1 MTLHSTKTKKNGKIS
16 AISFEKIEMRPRVT
30 LEQWRMM
37 QAVVDHGGYAGAAE
51 ALSKSVSTVSY
62 GIRRLETGLGV
73 KLLEVEGRRA
83 VLTPAGRE
91 LLRRSRYLLDEAL
104 AIERAAG
111 LLAQGW
117 EPVVTLAVE
126 VIFAQDRLLASL
138 DAFARLTGT
147 TRVELIESVLSGTT
161 EQLFSGAADLAITA
175 WVPPGFLGEPLGTV
189 EFVAVAHP
197 GHPLHTLDRPL
208 TQRDL
213 RQHRQLVV
221 RDSGVRESRDA
232 GWLGAEQRWTVSHLA
247 TSVDA
252 VARGMGF
259 AWLPRHR
266 IAGLLDAGELR
277 PLSLLE
283 GAVRHHELYLVFADR
298 DEAGP
303 ATRALAECLRKSC
316 PGD

>member
-1 MTLHSTKTKKNGKIS
+1 
-16 AISFEKIEMRPRVT
+16 MRPRVT
-30 LEQWRMM
+30 LEQWRML

-62 GIRRLETGLGV
+62 GIRRLESGLGLA
-73 KLLEVEGRRA
+73 LLELEGRRA
-83 VLTPAGRE
+83 VLTRAGRE
-91 LLRRSRYLLDEAL
+91 LLRRSRYLLEEAL
-104 AIERAAG
+104 AIERSAG

-126 VIFAQDRLLASL
+126 VIFPQDRLLASL

-147 TRVELIESVLSGTT
+147 TRVELIEAVLSGTT
-161 EQLFSGAADLAITA
+161 DQLFSGTSDLAITA
-175 WVPPGFLGEPLGTV
+175 WVPPGFLGDPVGTV

-197 GHPLHTLDRPL
+197 AHPLHALDRPL

-213 RQHRQLVV
+213 RLHRQIVV

-266 IAGLLDAGELR
+266 IAGLLDAGQLR
-277 PLSLLE
+277 PLPLVE
-283 GAVRHHELYLVFADR
+283 GALRHQELYLVFADR

-303 ATRALAECLRKSC
+303 ATRALADCLRKSC

>member
-1 MTLHSTKTKKNGKIS
+1 M
-16 AISFEKIEMRPRVT
+16 FDKIEIRPRVT
-30 LEQWRMM
+30 LEQWRML

-51 ALSKSVSTVSY
+51 ALSKSVSTVNY
-62 GIRRLETGLGV
+62 GIRRLEAGLGL
-73 KLLEVEGRRA
+73 KLLELDGRRA
-83 VLTPAGRE
+83 VLTRAGRE
-91 LLRRSRYLLDEAL
+91 LLRRSRYLLDEAF
-104 AIERAAG
+104 AIERAAR

-126 VIFAQDRLLASL
+126 IIFPQDRLLASL
-138 DAFARLTGT
+138 DAFARLTGA

-161 EQLFSGAADLAITA
+161 EQLFSGIADLAITA
-175 WVPPGFLGEPLGTV
+175 WVPPGFLGEPLGTI
-189 EFVAVAHP
+189 EFVAVAAP
-197 GHPLHTLDRPL
+197 SHPLHLLGRPL

-221 RDSGVRESRDA
+221 RDSGLKENRDA

-266 IAGLLDAGELR
+266 IADLLGAGALR
-277 PLSLLE
+277 PLPLVE
-283 GAVRHHELYLVFADR
+283 GGARSHELYLVFADR

-303 ATRALAECLRKSC
+303 ATRALADCLRKSC

>member
-1 MTLHSTKTKKNGKIS
+1 ML
-16 AISFEKIEMRPRVT
+16 
-30 LEQWRMM
+30 

-51 ALSKSVSTVSY
+51 ALDKSVSTVSY
-62 GIRRLETGLGV
+62 GVRRLETGLGV
-73 KLLEVEGRRA
+73 ELLALEGRRA
-83 VLTPAGRE
+83 SLTRAGRE
-91 LLRRSRYLLDEAL
+91 LLRRSRYLLEEAL

-126 VIFAQDRLLASL
+126 IIFPQDRLLAGL
-138 DAFARLTGT
+138 DAFARHTGT
-147 TRVELIESVLSGTT
+147 TRVELVESVLSGTS
-161 EQLFSGAADLAITA
+161 EQLLSGTADLAITA
-175 WVPPGFLGEPLGTV
+175 LVPPGFLGEPIEVV
-189 EFVAVAHP
+189 EFVAVARAD
-197 GHPLHTLDRPL
+197 HPLHALGRAL

-221 RDSGVRESRDA
+221 RDSGLKQSRDA
-232 GWLGAEQRWTVSHLA
+232 GWLGAEQRWTVGHLA

-266 IAGLLDAGELR
+266 IGEMLRAGTLR
-277 PLSLLE
+277 QLPLAE

-298 DEAGP
+298 DAAGP
-303 ATRALAECLRKSC
+303 ATRALAQCLKAC
-316 PGD
+316 PAG

>member
-1 MTLHSTKTKKNGKIS
+1 
-16 AISFEKIEMRPRVT
+16 MRPRVT
-30 LEQWRMM
+30 LEQWRML
-37 QAVVDHGGYAGAAE
+37 QAVVDHDGYAGAAE

-62 GIRRLETGLGV
+62 GVRRLETGLGV
-73 KLLEVEGRRA
+73 ALLELEGRRA

-91 LLRRSRYLLDEAL
+91 LLRRSRYLLGEAL
-104 AIERAAG
+104 AIERAAA

-117 EPVVTLAVE
+117 EPVVRLAVE
-126 VIFAQDRLLASL
+126 VIFPQERLLASL

-147 TRVELIESVLSGTT
+147 TRVELIETVLSGTT
-161 EQLFSGAADLAITA
+161 EQLFAGTADLAVTA
-175 WVPPGFLGEPLGTV
+175 WVPPGFLGEPLTLV
-189 EFVAVAHP
+189 EFLAVAHP
-197 GHPLHTLDRPL
+197 GHPLHALGRPL

-221 RDSGVRESRDA
+221 RDSGLREPRDA
-232 GWLGAEQRWTVSHLA
+232 GWLGADQRWTVSHLA

-266 IAGLLDAGELR
+266 VAELLADGRLQ
-277 PLSLLE
+277 PLPLAE

-298 DEAGP
+298 DDAGP
-303 ATRALAECLRKSC
+303 AARALADCLRQSC